1 MISTLK
7 HTSFKTMKNSL
18 IWAVAL
24 GAVACS
30 QENTSDLAQLQGERD
45 SLVALTQSAATRIQ
59 EIDAQLAAL
68 DSTRELTVVTVLE
81 VRPETFVH
89 SFEALGKVE
98 ADRSVNLLPEM
109 GGQIKRVLVSEG
121 DRVAAGQTLIELDN
135 SVLRS
140 TLDEVKKSLALAAT
154 LYEKQERLWKQGI
167 GSEVQYLQAKTNKE
181 SLEQR
186 IQTVQSQLAMSR
198 VKAPFAGTVDEMTA
212 KEGEFAAPGMA
223 LGRLISSGKASVT
236 ADIPESYA
244 NVVGKGQK
252 VDLQFPSI
260 NKTMEARVTQVSD
273 YINPDNRTYKVFVD
287 LPSSSEFKPNM
298 LAKVQ
303 VRDYEADQALSVP
316 SALVQQDMEGNNYV
330 FVWKLVKDGIGLV
343 EKRAVEV
350 GKNNGTRVEIKS
362 GLALGETLVDKGAR
376 TVRNGQSVKVMT
388 ESAK

>member
-1 MISTLK
+1 
-7 HTSFKTMKNSL
+7 MKNSL

-30 QENTSDLAQLQGERD
+30 QENTTDLAQLQGERD
-45 SLVALTQSAATRIQ
+45 SLVALTQTAATRIQ

-68 DSTRELTVVTVLE
+68 DSTRELTAVTVLE
-81 VRPETFVH
+81 VSPETFIH

-121 DRVAAGQTLIELDN
+121 ERVAAGQTLIELDN
-135 SVLRS
+135 SVMRS
-140 TLDEVKKSLALAAT
+140 SLDEVKKGLSLATT
-154 LYEKQERLWKQGI
+154 LFEKQERLWKQGI

-186 IQTVQSQLAMSR
+186 IQTVQNQLAMTR
-198 VKAPFAGTVDEMTA
+198 VKAPFAGTVDEMNA

-244 NVVGKGQK
+244 NIVGKGQK
-252 VDLQFPSI
+252 VDLFFPSI
-260 NKTMEARVTQVSD
+260 NKTLEARVTQVSD
-273 YINPDNRTYKVFVD
+273 YINPDNRTYKVYVN
-287 LPSSSEFKPNM
+287 LPASAEYKPNM

-316 SALVQQDMEGNNYV
+316 AALVQQDMSGNNYV

-350 GKNNGTRVEIKS
+350 GKNNGERVEIKS
-362 GLALGETLVDKGAR
+362 GLTLGETLVDKGAR
-376 TVRNGQSVKVMT
+376 TVREGQSVKVMT

>member
-1 MISTLK
+1 
-7 HTSFKTMKNSL
+7 MKNSL

-30 QENTSDLAQLQGERD
+30 QENTTDLTQLQGERD
-45 SLVALTQSAATRIQ
+45 SLVALTQTAATRIQ

-68 DSTRELTVVTVLE
+68 DSTRELTAVTVLE
-81 VRPETFVH
+81 VSPETFIH

-121 DRVAAGQTLIELDN
+121 ERVAAGQTLIELDN
-135 SVLRS
+135 SVMRS
-140 TLDEVKKSLALAAT
+140 SLDEVKKSLSLATT
-154 LYEKQERLWKQGI
+154 LFEKQERLWKQGI

-186 IQTVQSQLAMSR
+186 IQTVQNQLAMTR
-198 VKAPFAGTVDEMTA
+198 VKAPFAGTVDEMNA

-252 VDLQFPSI
+252 VDLFFPSI
-260 NKTMEARVTQVSD
+260 NKSLEARVTQVSD
-273 YINPDNRTYKVFVD
+273 YINPDNRTYKVYVN
-287 LPSSSEFKPNM
+287 LPASAEYKPNM

-316 SALVQQDMEGNNYV
+316 AALVQQDMAGNNYV

-350 GKNNGTRVEIKS
+350 GKNNGERVEIKS
-362 GLALGETLVDKGAR
+362 GLTLGETLVNKGAR
-376 TVRNGQSVKVMT
+376 TVREGQSVKVMT

>member
-1 MISTLK
+1 
-7 HTSFKTMKNSL
+7 MKNSL

-30 QENTSDLAQLQGERD
+30 QENTTDLTQLQGERD
-45 SLVALTQSAATRIQ
+45 SLVALTQTAATRIQ

-68 DSTRELTVVTVLE
+68 DSTRELTAVTVLE
-81 VRPETFVH
+81 VSPETFIH

-121 DRVAAGQTLIELDN
+121 ERVAAGQTLIELDN
-135 SVLRS
+135 SVMRS
-140 TLDEVKKSLALAAT
+140 SLDEVKKSLSLATT
-154 LYEKQERLWKQGI
+154 LFEKQERLWKQGI

-186 IQTVQSQLAMSR
+186 IQTVQNQLAMTR
-198 VKAPFAGTVDEMTA
+198 VKAPFAGTVDEMNA

-252 VDLQFPSI
+252 VDLFFPSI
-260 NKTMEARVTQVSD
+260 NKSLEARVTQVSD
-273 YINPDNRTYKVFVD
+273 YINPDNRTYKVYVN
-287 LPSSSEFKPNM
+287 LPASAEYKPNM

-316 SALVQQDMEGNNYV
+316 AALVQQDMSGNNYV

-350 GKNNGTRVEIKS
+350 GKNNGERVEIKS
-362 GLALGETLVDKGAR
+362 GLTLGETLVDKGAR
-376 TVRNGQSVKVMT
+376 TVREGQSVKVMT

>member
-1 MISTLK
+1 
-7 HTSFKTMKNSL
+7 MKNSL

-30 QENTSDLAQLQGERD
+30 QENTTDLAQLQGERD
-45 SLVALTQSAATRIQ
+45 SLVALTQTAATRIQ

-68 DSTRELTVVTVLE
+68 DSTRELTAVTVLE
-81 VRPETFVH
+81 VRPETFIH

-121 DRVAAGQTLIELDN
+121 ERVVAGQTLIELDN
-135 SVLRS
+135 SVMRS
-140 TLDEVKKSLALAAT
+140 SLDEVKKGLSLATT
-154 LYEKQERLWKQGI
+154 LFEKQERLWKQGI

-186 IQTVQSQLAMSR
+186 IQTVQNQLAMSR
-198 VKAPFAGTVDEMTA
+198 VKAPFAGTVDEMNA

-252 VDLQFPSI
+252 VDLFFPSI
-260 NKTMEARVTQVSD
+260 NKTLEARVTQVSD
-273 YINPDNRTYKVFVD
+273 YINPDNRTYKVYVN
-287 LPSSSEFKPNM
+287 LPASAEYKPNM

-303 VRDYEADQALSVP
+303 VRDYESDQALSVP
-316 SALVQQDMEGNNYV
+316 AALVQQDMSGNNYV

-343 EKRAVEV
+343 EKRSVEV
-350 GKNNGTRVEIKS
+350 GKNNGERVEIKS
-362 GLALGETLVDKGAR
+362 GLTLGETLVDKGAR
-376 TVRNGQSVKVMT
+376 TVREGQSVKVMT

>member
-1 MISTLK
+1 
-7 HTSFKTMKNSL
+7 MKNSL

-30 QENTSDLAQLQGERD
+30 QENTTDLAQLQGERD
-45 SLVALTQSAATRIQ
+45 SLVALTQTAATRIQ

-68 DSTRELTVVTVLE
+68 DSTRELTAVTVLE
-81 VRPETFVH
+81 VSPETFIH

-109 GGQIKRVLVSEG
+109 GGQIKRVLVEEG
-121 DRVAAGQTLIELDN
+121 ERVVAGQTLIELDN
-135 SVLRS
+135 SVMRS
-140 TLDEVKKSLALAAT
+140 SLDEVKKSLSLATT
-154 LYEKQERLWKQGI
+154 LFEKQERLWKQGI

-186 IQTVQSQLAMSR
+186 IQTVQNQLAMSR
-198 VKAPFAGTVDEMTA
+198 VKAPFAGTVDEMNA

-223 LGRLISSGKASVT
+223 LGRLISTGKASVT
-236 ADIPESYA
+236 ADIPESYS

-252 VDLQFPSI
+252 VDLFFPSI
-260 NKTMEARVTQVSD
+260 NKSLEARVTQVSD
-273 YINPDNRTYKVFVD
+273 YINPDNRSYKVYVN
-287 LPSSSEFKPNM
+287 LPATGEYKPNM
-298 LAKVQ
+298 LAKVR

-316 SALVQQDMEGNNYV
+316 AALVQQDMSGNNYV

-350 GKNNGTRVEIKS
+350 GKNNGEQVEIKS

-376 TVRNGQSVKVMT
+376 TVREGQSVKVMT

>member
-1 MISTLK
+1 
-7 HTSFKTMKNSL
+7 MKNSL

-30 QENTSDLAQLQGERD
+30 QENTTDLAQLQGERD
-45 SLVALTQSAATRIQ
+45 SLVALTQTAAARIQ
-59 EIDAQLAAL
+59 EIDARLASL
-68 DSTRELTVVTVLE
+68 DSTRELTSITVLE
-81 VRPETFVH
+81 IRPETFIH

-109 GGQIKRVLVSEG
+109 GGQIKRVLVTEG
-121 DRVAAGQTLIELDN
+121 ERVAAGQTLIELDN
-135 SVLRS
+135 SVMRS
-140 TLDEVKKSLALAAT
+140 SLDEVKKSLNLATT
-154 LYEKQERLWKQGI
+154 LFEKQERLWKQGI

-186 IQTVQSQLAMSR
+186 IQTIQNQMAMAR
-198 VKAPFAGTVDEMTA
+198 VKAPFAGTVDEMNA

-223 LGRLISSGKASVT
+223 LGRLISTGKAAVT
-236 ADIPESYA
+236 ADIPESYS

-252 VDLQFPSI
+252 VDLFFPSI
-260 NKTMEARVTQVSD
+260 NKSLEARVTQVSD
-273 YINPDNRTYKVFVD
+273 YINPDNRSYKVYVN
-287 LPSSSEFKPNM
+287 LPATGEFKPNM

-316 SALVQQDMEGNNYV
+316 AALVQQDMSGNNYV

-350 GKNNGTRVEIKS
+350 GKNNGEQVEIKS
-362 GLALGETLVDKGAR
+362 GLVLGETLVDKGAR
-376 TVRNGQSVKVMT
+376 TVRDGQSVKVMT

>member
-1 MISTLK
+1 
-7 HTSFKTMKNSL
+7 MKNSL

-30 QENTSDLAQLQGERD
+30 QESNTDLAKLQGERD
-45 SLVALTQSAATRIQ
+45 SLVALTQTVATRIQ
-59 EIDAQLAAL
+59 EIDAQLASL
-68 DSTRELTVVTVLE
+68 DSTRELTSITVLE
-81 VRPETFVH
+81 VRPETFIH

-109 GGQIKRVLVSEG
+109 GGQIKRVLVTEG
-121 DRVAAGQTLIELDN
+121 ERVAAGQTLIELDN
-135 SVLRS
+135 SVMRS
-140 TLDEVKKSLALAAT
+140 SLDEVKKSLSLATT
-154 LYEKQERLWKQGI
+154 LFEKQERLWKQGI

-186 IQTVQSQLAMSR
+186 IQTVQNQLAMTR
-198 VKAPFAGTVDEMTA
+198 VKAPFAGTVDEMNA

-236 ADIPESYA
+236 ADIPESYS

-252 VDLQFPSI
+252 VDLFFPSL
-260 NKTMEARVTQVSD
+260 NKSLEARVTQVSD
-273 YINPDNRTYKVFVD
+273 YINPDNRTYKVFVN
-287 LPSSSEFKPNM
+287 LPATGEYKPNM
-298 LAKVQ
+298 LAKVR
-303 VRDYEADQALSVP
+303 VRDYEANQALSVP
-316 SALVQQDMEGNNYV
+316 AALVQQDMSGNNYV

-350 GKNNGTRVEIKS
+350 GKNNGERVEIKS

-376 TVRNGQSVKVMT
+376 TVRDGQSVKVMT
-388 ESAK
+388 ETAQ

>member
-1 MISTLK
+1 
-7 HTSFKTMKNSL
+7 MKNSL
-18 IWAVAL
+18 LWAVAL

-30 QENTSDLAQLQGERD
+30 QESTTDLAQLQGERD
-45 SLVALTQSAATRIQ
+45 SLVALTQTAATRIQ
-59 EIDAQLAAL
+59 EIDAQLASL
-68 DSTRELTVVTVLE
+68 DSTRELTSITVLE
-81 VRPETFVH
+81 VRPETFIH

-135 SVLRS
+135 SVMRS
-140 TLDEVKKSLALAAT
+140 SLDEVKKSLSLATT
-154 LYEKQERLWKQGI
+154 LFEKQERLWKQGI

-186 IQTVQSQLAMSR
+186 IQTVQNQLAMTR
-198 VKAPFAGTVDEMTA
+198 VKAPFAGTVDEMNA

-252 VDLQFPSI
+252 VDLFFPSI
-260 NKTMEARVTQVSD
+260 NKSLEARVTQVSD
-273 YINPDNRTYKVFVD
+273 YINPDNRTYKVYVN
-287 LPSSSEFKPNM
+287 LPASAEYKPNM

-316 SALVQQDMEGNNYV
+316 AALVQQDMSGNNYV

-350 GKNNGTRVEIKS
+350 GKNNGERVEIKS
-362 GLALGETLVDKGAR
+362 GLTLGETLVDKGAR
-376 TVRNGQSVKVMT
+376 TVRDGQSVKVMT
-388 ESAK
+388 ETAQ

>member
-1 MISTLK
+1 
-7 HTSFKTMKNSL
+7 MKNSL

-30 QENTSDLAQLQGERD
+30 QENTTDLAQLQGERD
-45 SLVALTQSAATRIQ
+45 SLVALTQTAATRIQ

-68 DSTRELTVVTVLE
+68 DSTRELTSVTVLE
-81 VRPETFVH
+81 VRPETFIH

-121 DRVAAGQTLIELDN
+121 ERVAAGQTLIELDN
-135 SVLRS
+135 SVMRS
-140 TLDEVKKSLALAAT
+140 SLDEVKKSLNLATT
-154 LYEKQERLWKQGI
+154 LFEKQERLWKQGI

-186 IQTVQSQLAMSR
+186 IQTVQNQLAMTR
-198 VKAPFAGTVDEMTA
+198 VKAPFAGTVDEMIA

-252 VDLQFPSI
+252 VDLFFPSI
-260 NKTMEARVTQVSD
+260 NKTLEARVTQVSD
-273 YINPDNRTYKVFVD
+273 YINPDNRSYKVYVN
-287 LPSSSEFKPNM
+287 LPATGEYKPNM
-298 LAKVQ
+298 LAKVK

-316 SALVQQDMEGNNYV
+316 AALVQQDMSGNNYV

-350 GKNNGTRVEIKS
+350 GKNNGEQVEIKS
-362 GLALGETLVDKGAR
+362 GLVLGETLVDKGAR
-376 TVRNGQSVKVMT
+376 TVRDGQSVKVMT
-388 ESAK
+388 VSAK

>member
-1 MISTLK
+1 
-7 HTSFKTMKNSL
+7 MKNSL
-18 IWAVAL
+18 LWAVAL

-30 QENTSDLAQLQGERD
+30 QENTTDLAQLQGERD
-45 SLVALTQSAATRIQ
+45 SLVALTQTAATRIQ

-68 DSTRELTVVTVLE
+68 DSTRELTAVTVLE
-81 VRPETFVH
+81 VSPETFIH

-121 DRVAAGQTLIELDN
+121 ERVAAGQTLIELDN
-135 SVLRS
+135 SVMRS
-140 TLDEVKKSLALAAT
+140 SLDEVKKGLSLATT
-154 LYEKQERLWKQGI
+154 LFEKQERLWKQGI

-186 IQTVQSQLAMSR
+186 IQTVQNQLAMSR
-198 VKAPFAGTVDEMTA
+198 VKAPFAGTVDEMNA

-252 VDLQFPSI
+252 VDLFFPSI
-260 NKTMEARVTQVSD
+260 NKTLEARVTQVSD
-273 YINPDNRTYKVFVD
+273 YINPDNRTYKVYVN
-287 LPSSSEFKPNM
+287 LPASAEYKPNM

-316 SALVQQDMEGNNYV
+316 AALVQQDMSGNNYV

-343 EKRAVEV
+343 EKRSVEV
-350 GKNNGTRVEIKS
+350 GKNNGERVEIKS
-362 GLALGETLVDKGAR
+362 GLTLGETLVDKGAR
-376 TVRNGQSVKVMT
+376 TVREGQSVKVMT

>member
-1 MISTLK
+1 
-7 HTSFKTMKNSL
+7 MKNSL

-30 QENTSDLAQLQGERD
+30 QENTTDLTQLQGERD
-45 SLVALTQSAATRIQ
+45 SLVALTQTAATRIQ
-59 EIDAQLAAL
+59 EIDAQLASL
-68 DSTRELTVVTVLE
+68 DSTRELTSITVLE
-81 VRPETFVH
+81 VRPETFIH

-121 DRVAAGQTLIELDN
+121 ERVVAGQTLIELDN
-135 SVLRS
+135 SVMRS
-140 TLDEVKKSLALAAT
+140 SLDEVKKSLSLATT
-154 LYEKQERLWKQGI
+154 LFEKQERLWKQGI

-186 IQTVQSQLAMSR
+186 IQTVQNQLAMSR
-198 VKAPFAGTVDEMTA
+198 VKAPFAGTVDEMNA

-223 LGRLISSGKASVT
+223 LGRLISTGKASVT
-236 ADIPESYA
+236 ADIPESYS

-252 VDLQFPSI
+252 VDLFFPSI
-260 NKTMEARVTQVSD
+260 NKSLEARVTQVSD
-273 YINPDNRTYKVFVD
+273 YINPDNRSYKVYVN
-287 LPSSSEFKPNM
+287 LPASTEYKPNM
-298 LAKVQ
+298 LAKVK

-316 SALVQQDMEGNNYV
+316 AALVQQDMEGNNYV

-343 EKRAVEV
+343 EKRTVEV
-350 GKNNGTRVEIKS
+350 GKNNGEQVEIKS
-362 GLALGETLVDKGAR
+362 GLTLGETLVNKGAR
-376 TVRNGQSVKVMT
+376 TVREGQSVKVMT

>member
-1 MISTLK
+1 
-7 HTSFKTMKNSL
+7 MKNSL

-30 QENTSDLAQLQGERD
+30 QEGNTDLAQLQGERD
-45 SLVALTQSAATRIQ
+45 SLVALTQTAAARIQ
-59 EIDAQLAAL
+59 EIDAQLASR
-68 DSTRELTVVTVLE
+68 DSTRELTSVTVLE
-81 VRPETFVH
+81 VRPETFIH

-121 DRVAAGQTLIELDN
+121 ERVVAGQTLIELDN
-135 SVLRS
+135 SVMRS
-140 TLDEVKKSLALAAT
+140 SLDEVKKSLSLATT
-154 LYEKQERLWKQGI
+154 LFEKQERLWKQGI

-186 IQTVQSQLAMSR
+186 IQTVQNQLAMSR
-198 VKAPFAGTVDEMTA
+198 VKAPFAGTVDEMNA

-223 LGRLISSGKASVT
+223 LGRLISTGKASVT
-236 ADIPESYA
+236 ADIPESYS

-252 VDLQFPSI
+252 VDLFFPSI
-260 NKTMEARVTQVSD
+260 NKTLEARVTQVSD
-273 YINPDNRTYKVFVD
+273 YINPDNRSYKVYVN
-287 LPSSSEFKPNM
+287 LPATGEYKPNM
-298 LAKVQ
+298 LAKVK

-316 SALVQQDMEGNNYV
+316 AALVQQDMSGNNYV

-350 GKNNGTRVEIKS
+350 GKNNGEQVEIKS

-376 TVRNGQSVKVMT
+376 TVREGQSVKVMT

>member
-1 MISTLK
+1 
-7 HTSFKTMKNSL
+7 MKNSL

-30 QENTSDLAQLQGERD
+30 QENTTDLAQLQGERD
-45 SLVALTQSAATRIQ
+45 SLVALTQTAATRIQ

-68 DSTRELTVVTVLE
+68 DSTRELTAVTVLE
-81 VRPETFVH
+81 VRPETFIH

-109 GGQIKRVLVSEG
+109 GGQIKRVLVTEG
-121 DRVAAGQTLIELDN
+121 ERVVAGQTLIELDN
-135 SVLRS
+135 SVMRS
-140 TLDEVKKSLALAAT
+140 SLDEVKKGLSLATT
-154 LYEKQERLWKQGI
+154 LFEKQERLWKQGI

-186 IQTVQSQLAMSR
+186 IQTVQNQLAMSR
-198 VKAPFAGTVDEMTA
+198 VKAPFAGTVDEMNA

-252 VDLQFPSI
+252 VDLFFPSI
-260 NKTMEARVTQVSD
+260 NKTLEARVTQVSD
-273 YINPDNRTYKVFVD
+273 YINPDNRTYKVYVN
-287 LPSSSEFKPNM
+287 LPASAEYKPNM

-303 VRDYEADQALSVP
+303 VRDYESDQALSVP
-316 SALVQQDMEGNNYV
+316 AALVQQDMSGNNYV

-343 EKRAVEV
+343 EKRSVEV
-350 GKNNGTRVEIKS
+350 GKNNGERVEIKS
-362 GLALGETLVDKGAR
+362 GLTLGETLVDKGAR
-376 TVRNGQSVKVMT
+376 TVREGQSVKVMT

>member
-1 MISTLK
+1 
-7 HTSFKTMKNSL
+7 MKNSL

-30 QENTSDLAQLQGERD
+30 QEGNTDLAQLQGERD
-45 SLVALTQSAATRIQ
+45 SLVALTQTAAARIQ
-59 EIDAQLAAL
+59 EIDAQLASL
-68 DSTRELTVVTVLE
+68 DSTRELTSVTVLE
-81 VRPETFVH
+81 VRPETFIH

-121 DRVAAGQTLIELDN
+121 ERVVAGQTLIELDN
-135 SVLRS
+135 SVMRS
-140 TLDEVKKSLALAAT
+140 SLDEVKKSLSLATT
-154 LYEKQERLWKQGI
+154 LFEKQERLWKQGI

-186 IQTVQSQLAMSR
+186 IQTVQNQLAMSR
-198 VKAPFAGTVDEMTA
+198 VKAPFAGTVDEMNA

-223 LGRLISSGKASVT
+223 LGRLISTGKASVT
-236 ADIPESYA
+236 ADIPESYS

-252 VDLQFPSI
+252 VDLFFPSI
-260 NKTMEARVTQVSD
+260 NKTLEARVTQVSD
-273 YINPDNRTYKVFVD
+273 YINPDNRSYKVYVN
-287 LPSSSEFKPNM
+287 LPATGEYKPNM
-298 LAKVQ
+298 LAKVK

-316 SALVQQDMEGNNYV
+316 AALVQQDMSGNNYV

-350 GKNNGTRVEIKS
+350 GKNNGERVEIKS
-362 GLALGETLVDKGAR
+362 GLTLGETLVDKGAR
-376 TVRNGQSVKVMT
+376 TVREGQSVKVMT

>member
-1 MISTLK
+1 
-7 HTSFKTMKNSL
+7 MKNSL

-30 QENTSDLAQLQGERD
+30 QENTTDLTQLQGERD
-45 SLVALTQSAATRIQ
+45 SLVALTQTAATRIQ

-68 DSTRELTVVTVLE
+68 DSTRELTAVTVLE
-81 VRPETFVH
+81 VSPETFIH

-121 DRVAAGQTLIELDN
+121 ERVAAGQTLIELDN
-135 SVLRS
+135 SVMRS
-140 TLDEVKKSLALAAT
+140 SLDEVKKSLSLATT
-154 LYEKQERLWKQGI
+154 LFEKQERLWKQGI

-186 IQTVQSQLAMSR
+186 IQTVQNQLAMTR
-198 VKAPFAGTVDEMTA
+198 VKAPFAGTVDEMNA

-252 VDLQFPSI
+252 VDLFFPSI
-260 NKTMEARVTQVSD
+260 NKSLEARVTQVSD
-273 YINPDNRTYKVFVD
+273 YINPDNRTYKVYVN
-287 LPSSSEFKPNM
+287 LPASAEYKPNM

-303 VRDYEADQALSVP
+303 VRDYEADHALSVP
-316 SALVQQDMEGNNYV
+316 AALVQQDMAGNNYV

-350 GKNNGTRVEIKS
+350 GKNNGERVEIKS
-362 GLALGETLVDKGAR
+362 GLTLGETLVNKGAR
-376 TVRNGQSVKVMT
+376 TVREGQSVKVMT

>member
-1 MISTLK
+1 
-7 HTSFKTMKNSL
+7 MKNSL

-30 QENTSDLAQLQGERD
+30 QENTTDLAQLQGERD
-45 SLVALTQSAATRIQ
+45 SLVALTQTAATRIQ

-68 DSTRELTVVTVLE
+68 DSTRELTAVTVLE
-81 VRPETFVH
+81 VSPETFIH

-121 DRVAAGQTLIELDN
+121 ERVAAGQTLIELDN
-135 SVLRS
+135 SVMRS
-140 TLDEVKKSLALAAT
+140 SLDEVKKSLSLATT
-154 LYEKQERLWKQGI
+154 LFEKQERLWKQGI

-186 IQTVQSQLAMSR
+186 IQTVQNQLAMTR
-198 VKAPFAGTVDEMTA
+198 VKAPFAGTVDEMNA

-252 VDLQFPSI
+252 VDLFFPSI
-260 NKTMEARVTQVSD
+260 NKSLEARVTQVSD
-273 YINPDNRTYKVFVD
+273 YINPDNRTYKVYVN
-287 LPSSSEFKPNM
+287 LPASAEYKPNM

-316 SALVQQDMEGNNYV
+316 AALVQQDMAGNNYV

-350 GKNNGTRVEIKS
+350 GKNNGERVEIKS
-362 GLALGETLVDKGAR
+362 GLTLGETLVNKGAR
-376 TVRNGQSVKVMT
+376 TVREGQSVKVMT